1 MRRADRLFQIVQ
13 HLRARRLTTAARLA
27 QLLAVSERTVY
38 RDIRDLSLSGI
49 PVQGEA
55 GVGYRLDRSFEL
67 TALMFTA
74 DEVEAVVVGLR
85 MAQAFAG
92 NRLAD
97 ASVTALDK
105 VILALHK
112 HRRAEVERPP
122 IYVPPI
128 HGNTQVGPLRET
140 LTAAIHS
147 RTVLRL
153 SYADDSGKQS
163 RRDVQPLALH
173 FWGAVW
179 TLAAWC
185 RLRQDFRSFRLDR
198 IRTAAPTGD
207 TFTDGPGQTLAD
219 FLRAA
224 GVR

>member
-1 MRRADRLFQIVQ
+1 MEET
-13 HLRARRLTTAARLA
+13 HPST
-27 QLLAVSERTVY
+27 
-38 RDIRDLSLSGI
+38 
-49 PVQGEA
+49 P
-55 GVGYRLDRSFEL
+55 
-67 TALMFTA
+67 
-74 DEVEAVVVGLR
+74 
-85 MAQAFAG
+85 
-92 NRLAD
+92 
-97 ASVTALDK
+97 
-105 VILALHK
+105 H
-112 HRRAEVERPP
+112 RPP
-122 IYVPPI
+122 IGRATIVRVLGLGFLIPWFPPAAATQAHTIDTLYYVLIIVTVPIFVLVTSVVLLSAWKWRMRPGEERLDGPPI

-207 TFTDGPGQTLAD
+207 TFTDRPGQTLAD